1 MTYAECYVLLRF
13 FDALNPAFIEALAK
27 KNKQTVT
34 AYHHWLEERVYM
46 VKNLTKEQK
55 NFLLEKVADM
65 DEEEISVMERVNH
78 LPFRDVFELMR
89 RER

>member
-1 MTYAECYVLLRF
+1 
-13 FDALNPAFIEALAK
+13 
-27 KNKQTVT
+27 
-34 AYHHWLEERVYM
+34 M